1 MAKSVH
7 KVSFLAMMMAANRP
21 PEEAPWSRAISL
33 RASVGGLK
41 SASDDKNVSGD
52 QAG

>member
-7 KVSFLAMMMAANRP
+7 GDDDGGKPAVG
-21 PEEAPWSRAISL
+21 EAPWSRAIL
-33 RASVGGLK
+33 RRASVGGSK
-41 SASDDKNVSGD
+41 SASDDENVSGD